1 MGQSVT
7 NADRERLSALVADRQ
22 WYHTIELAPGVV
34 TPGWFDTRKLP
45 DRLPFPASM
54 AGMRCLDVGTF
65 DGFWAFEMERR
76 GAAQVMAIDILNP
89 YAWDWPFGSDAAT
102 LEELDRRKRSGSG
115 FEVVAQALNSA
126 VSRRELSIYDLDP
139 DEVGQFDFVYLGSLL
154 LHLRDPIGALSR
166 VRTVARGRLLAV
178 DAVDVRL
185 SRMFPRSPVANL
197 DGRGR
202 PWWWRPNQAA
212 LVRMLEAAG
221 FALQAAPQRIRVPAG
236 AGHARRLGIRALRDR
251 TGREL
256 AFAARF
262 GAPHC
267 ALLAQRRA

>member
-1 MGQSVT
+1 MGEIVPET
-7 NADRERLSALVADRQ
+7 DRESLSALVAGRQ

-54 AGMRCLDVGTF
+54 GGMRCLDIGTF

-76 GAAQVMAIDILNP
+76 GAAQVVAIDILDP
-89 YAWDWPFGSDAAT
+89 YAWDWPFGSDPAT

-115 FEVVAQALNSA
+115 FEVVAQALDSA

-139 DEVGQFDFVYLGSLL
+139 DDVGEFDFVYLGSLL

-166 VRTVARGRLLAV
+166 VRSVTRGRLLAV
-178 DAVDVRL
+178 DAVDLRL
-185 SRMFPRSPVANL
+185 SRLFPRDPVANL

-221 FALQAAPQRIRVPAG
+221 FELQAAPQRIRVPAG
-236 AGHARRLGIRALRDR
+236 PGHTKHHGARALRHR
-251 TGREL
+251 AGREL

-267 ALLAQRRA
+267 ALLAQRRG